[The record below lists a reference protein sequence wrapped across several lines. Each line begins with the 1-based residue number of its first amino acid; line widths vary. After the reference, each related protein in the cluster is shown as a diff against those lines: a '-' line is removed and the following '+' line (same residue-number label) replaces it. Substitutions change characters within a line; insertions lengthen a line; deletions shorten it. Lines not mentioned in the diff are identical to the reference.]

1 MPLIFQTRPGQVV
14 KLDDPALSCNT
25 NFLTVDPDITF
36 DDQRSIITRV
46 TLSQQVNV
54 QFLHTLGSLIYVY
67 VFGDRMGSVSLSGLS
82 FLCGCDDPQGLFEA
96 SGAEIGAEK
105 MLLWYKENRASKKAD
120 PVRVTIGKT
129 VIEGFVTSFTEDVV
143 DPSLKMVQW
152 SVQMASLPEDD

>member
-36 DDQRSIITRV
+36 EAQRSIITRL
-46 TLSQQVNV
+46 TISQQVNV

-82 FLCGCDDPQGLFEA
+82 FLCGCDDAGGSP

-105 MLLWYKENRASKKAD
+105 MMLWYKQNRASKKAD
-120 PVRVTIGKT
+120 PVQVTIGKT
-129 VIEGFVTSFTEDVV
+129 VIEGFVTNFTEDVV
-143 DPSLKMVQW
+143 DPSLKLVQW
-152 SVQMASLPEDD
+152 GVTMASLPEDN